1 VNEPTAADESP
12 AAVPL
17 LRPTGW
23 ALPGA
28 KPQPVSISS
37 AAVRRIGEKANDT
50 DDPGDTP
57 MRKLAAN
64 TFISL
69 DGVMQAP
76 GGPQEDP
83 SGGFTHGGWSF
94 NYWDDVMGQVMGA
107 AMETPYDLLL
117 GRKTYEIFAAHWP
130 HAGDDNPA
138 ATSLNAAHKY
148 VASRTLDHAGWGPAT
163 LIRDVPAEV
172 AKLKAQ
178 DGVEIQVHGSSDLL
192 QTLLK
197 HDLVDELR
205 VWTFPVLLGGGKR
218 LFGDG
223 IAPGGLKLVG
233 STVATSGVI
242 IATYK
247 RAGAIQYGSFALEEP
262 TPEEVERRAR
272 LDR

>member
-1 VNEPTAADESP
+1 
-12 AAVPL
+12 
-17 LRPTGW
+17 
-23 ALPGA
+23 
-28 KPQPVSISS
+28 
-37 AAVRRIGEKANDT
+37 
-50 DDPGDTP
+50 
-57 MRKLAAN
+57 MRKLAVN

-83 SGGFTHGGWSF
+83 TGGFTHGGWSF
-94 NYWDDVMGQVMGA
+94 NYWDDVMGQVMDA
-107 AMETPYDLLL
+107 AMATPYDLLL

-130 HAGDDNPA
+130 YSTEEPA
-138 ATSLNAAHKY
+138 ASSLNAAHKY
-148 VASRTLDHAGWGPAT
+148 VVSRTLDQAAWGPST
-163 LIRDVPAEV
+163 LIHDVPAEV

-223 IAPGGLKLVG
+223 IAPGNLKLAS
-233 STVATSGVI
+233 STVSTTGVV
-242 IATYK
+242 IATYQ
-247 RAGAIQYGSFALEEP
+247 RAGAIEYGSFALAEP
-262 TPEEVERRAR
+262 TPEEVERRAH
-272 LDR
+272 LGE